1 MVELAGSFAGYRPVE
16 HRVLHSD
23 DPGLQN
29 TAERPDA
36 VTPRNAPLEGPLVLE
51 PVSWNVV
58 RLRPAPTDSR

>member
-1 MVELAGSFAGYRPVE
+1 MSTETVSRGYRPVE

-23 DPGLQN
+23 EPGLQN

-36 VTPRNAPLEGPLVLE
+36 VTPRDVPVGGPLVLE

-58 RLRPAPTDSR
+58 HFRPAPDDSR